1 MAAIADLIAYDGEA
15 TPLAHTF
22 KPVYVR
28 NENGKQV
35 ALYREAVSGVPLE
48 AQPSFSFSQEIL
60 KSGVHKFVARV
71 TIPVMESVS
80 GQNAAGYTA
89 PPKVAYTVNGDLT
102 IFAPARSTPL
112 QRRNIRHLALNVLA
126 GSVTAGGPYTTG
138 PAADLFD
145 NGISPT

>member
-1 MAAIADLIAYDGEA
+1 MAGIADLVAYDGEA
-15 TPLAHTF
+15 APLAHTF
-22 KPVYVR
+22 KPIFVR

-48 AQPSFSFSQEIL
+48 AQPTYQLSQEVL

-71 TIPVMESVS
+71 TLPVMESVS
-80 GQNAAGYTA
+80 GNNAAGYTA
-89 PPKVAYTVNGDLT
+89 PPKVAYTVTGEFTL
-102 IFAPARSTPL
+102 FAPIRSTPL
-112 QRRNIRHLALNVLA
+112 QRRNIRHLAFNVLY
-126 GSVTAGGPYTTG
+126 GSVAANGPNVSG